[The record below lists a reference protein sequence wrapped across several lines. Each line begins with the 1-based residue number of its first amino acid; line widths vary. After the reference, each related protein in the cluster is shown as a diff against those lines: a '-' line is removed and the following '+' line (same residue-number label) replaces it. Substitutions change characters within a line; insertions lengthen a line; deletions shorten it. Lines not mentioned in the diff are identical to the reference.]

1 MIYIYES
8 TNNCLLIS
16 ASYDYLVM
24 VGAVYVEEVLF
35 ASLALTIRDY
45 PYFPSWSTWYLNLE
59 YMISGFEDPV
69 ALHCVALHHILWHLE
84 LCHEPMIATVPVQH
98 RLLGIT
104 MQLHTL
110 LGMKAGVH
118 MHPCA
123 YIIGLA

>member
-1 MIYIYES
+1 
-8 TNNCLLIS
+8 
-16 ASYDYLVM
+16 M

-69 ALHCVALHHILWHLE
+69 ALHLILWHLE
-84 LCHEPMIATVPVQH
+84 FCYEPMIATVPVQH
-98 RLLGIT
+98 RLLGIR

-123 YIIGLA
+123 

>member
-1 MIYIYES
+1 MFG
-8 TNNCLLIS
+8 T
-16 ASYDYLVM
+16 YDYSVM
-24 VGAVYVEEVLF
+24 VGVVYVERVLF
-35 ASLALTIRDY
+35 AFLALTIMDY
-45 PYFPSWSTWYLNLE
+45 SPLPSWSAGYLNLE

-84 LCHEPMIATVPVQH
+84 LCRKPMAATVPVQH

-104 MQLHTL
+104 MQLHIL

-123 YIIGLA
+123 DIISLA